1 MLFFKKIRTIFY
13 IAIRYFYITIR
24 LLLYGLQPLKAG
36 S

>member
-1 MLFFKKIRTIFY
+1 MLFFKKMRTIFY
-13 IAIRYFYITIR
+13 KAVCYFYIAIR